1 MKPQMID
8 LRSDTVT
15 RPTPGMREAMMQ
27 AQVGDDVFGDDP
39 TVNLLQERV
48 AKMFGKEAAL
58 FFPSGTMANQVA
70 IKTHVEPGDEV
81 LCDQTAH
88 VYRYEGGGIAA
99 TSGASVRLLNGE
111 RGMFT
116 AEDVLQNIN
125 ADDAHFPK
133 TALLCLENTVNR
145 GGGAC
150 WPSAAIEEVCSAAR
164 KNGIPTHL
172 DGARLWNAMVST
184 GQTPIF
190 FGENFDSISICFS
203 KGLGCPVGSVLVGS
217 KDFIYRAHRHRK
229 RLGGGMRQ
237 VGFLAAACL
246 YALENHIDRLKED
259 HKKAKKIAAV
269 LERFNWVKQIHPV
282 ETNMVLF
289 RTENTVAAAAVVG
302 QLKDNGVLCND
313 NGGGWIRM
321 VFHLDISAE
330 NVTEISE
337 VIASLQITAV
347 G

>member
-1 MKPQMID
+1 MID

-15 RPTPGMREAMMQ
+15 RPTPGMLEAMLK
-27 AQVGDDVFGDDP
+27 APLGDDVFGDDP
-39 TVNLLQERV
+39 TINLLQERV
-48 AKMFGKEAAL
+48 AKMFGKEGAL

-70 IKTHVEPGDEV
+70 IKTYVQPGDEV

-99 TSGASVRLLNGE
+99 TSGASVRLLQGE

-116 AEDVLQNIN
+116 AMDVLENIN
-125 ADDAHFPK
+125 TDDAHFPK

-150 WPSAAIEEVCSAAR
+150 WSSAAIQDVCGAAR
-164 KNGIPTHL
+164 SKGIPTHL

-184 GQTPIF
+184 GQNPTF
-190 FGENFDSISICFS
+190 FGENFDSISVCFS
-203 KGLGCPVGSVLVGS
+203 KSLGCPVGSVLVGS
-217 KDFIYRAHRHRK
+217 SKFLYMAHRHRK

-237 VGFLAAACL
+237 VGILGAACL
-246 YALENHIDRLKED
+246 YALENHIDRLAED
-259 HKKAKKIAAV
+259 HQKAQNVAGVLQNCSWVKKIY
-269 LERFNWVKQIHPV
+269 PV

-289 RTENTVAAAAVVG
+289 QTENAGSAASVVA
-302 QLKDNGVLCND
+302 QLKQGQVLCND
-313 NGGGWIRM
+313 NGGGWIRL

-330 NVTEISE
+330 NVRKINEI
-337 VIASLQITAV
+337 IASIQVNAAA
-347 G
+347 